1 MKPVA
6 SPAATST
13 PSRGLNVVLW
23 IVQVVCAAMF
33 VFASV
38 PKLTSDPAAI
48 QGFELLGLGQW
59 FRYLTGTLEALG
71 GIALLIPPAAPF
83 GALVLVCVMV
93 GAILSHL
100 LVLPGSPLPAP
111 VFLLLCLF
119 IAWGRRARLQ
129 ALFSR
134 R

>member
-1 MKPVA
+1 
-6 SPAATST
+6 
-13 PSRGLNVVLW
+13 
-23 IVQVVCAAMF
+23 MF

-100 LVLPGSPLPAP
+100 LVLPGSPLPAL

>member
-1 MKPVA
+1 
-6 SPAATST
+6 
-13 PSRGLNVVLW
+13 
-23 IVQVVCAAMF
+23 MF
-33 VFASV
+33 VSASM
-38 PKLTSDPAAI
+38 PKLMGDPEAI

-59 FRYLTGTLEALG
+59 FRYLTGILEVVG

-83 GALVLVCVMV
+83 SALVLVCVMA

-100 LVLPGSPLPAP
+100 LVLPGSSLPALTL
-111 VFLLLCLF
+111 LLLCLF

-129 ALFSR
+129 ALLSR